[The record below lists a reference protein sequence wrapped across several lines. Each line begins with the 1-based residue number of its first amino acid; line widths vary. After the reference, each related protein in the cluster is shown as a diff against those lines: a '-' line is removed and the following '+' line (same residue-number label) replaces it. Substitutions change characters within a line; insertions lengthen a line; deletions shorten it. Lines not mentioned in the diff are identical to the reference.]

1 MSTVEESLPAAM
13 GAEPDEAS
21 IEPAQPEDEAPIEP
35 AQPEDEA
42 PTAALADDV
51 TPDYEAEPASVDEEP
66 VAEDLAAEEGL
77 ALDPVRDGEIKTDA
91 DGAIEVEPAVKSAQP
106 EGEAPIAALAHD
118 VTPDDEAEPAPAA
131 DEPLAMEDGLV
142 VESASSAQEPTTEEP
157 PAAEAVDAP
166 NEPPA
171 TQPEPLPART
181 VGRAIADAVVAAG
194 ARFAFTVPGESFLG
208 LIDGLVEAGVR
219 VVPARHEGGA
229 SFMAEAA
236 AQLTGRPQLVL
247 ATRAVGAANAAIG
260 IHTARQDSV
269 PLVALIGQVK
279 REHRGRE
286 AFQETDLATSIG
298 SLALWAGEARDPAD
312 AVRLIGE
319 GLRRQARGRQG
330 PILLS
335 LPEDILDELVDGGT
349 EVSPAQAA
357 GSADRSAV
365 RQVLHLLAASER
377 GVILAGGGVLR
388 ARASKR
394 LTALSEAMAVPVIAA
409 WRRPDVFPN
418 AHPNYLG
425 MTGYWAASTVRQ
437 RMLDADVILVL
448 GCRLSEVASFGY
460 SVPAPTTRWA
470 HVDLEPRA
478 SGHGLSAP
486 SLALAADAARFL
498 DAAWSELRSA
508 ALDAEMRGRR
518 ERGIAE
524 DRAAWEAVS
533 RVDEEAWDGPGVH
546 PGRVITTLQRILP
559 ADSLISI
566 DAGNFGGWAARGYRF
581 VRPGTFVGPTSGA
594 MGYGLPA
601 AIAASLLRPDRPAVA
616 LCGDGG
622 FAMTISELETAV
634 REHARPIAIVFD
646 NQRFGTI
653 HMHQERDGH
662 SVAGTELGAID
673 FAAAARAF
681 GATGYTV
688 ETDAEFEPALV
699 SALAARVA
707 AVIHLR
713 VDPRWMSVDQT
724 PGSPQ
729 GVEPVGR
736 DIASAP

>member
-13 GAEPDEAS
+13 APEPDEAS
-21 IEPAQPEDEAPIEP
+21 QVAEALAADGELALEPDRDAETTPVAEAVTEVEADAEP
-35 AQPEDEA
+35 GA
-42 PTAALADDV
+42 ADDV
-51 TPDYEAEPASVDEEP
+51 
-66 VAEDLAAEEGL
+66 
-77 ALDPVRDGEIKTDA
+77 DPVSAPEEASAVERVAVADAEVALETDEPTTSEV
-91 DGAIEVEPAVKSAQP
+91 GA
-106 EGEAPIAALAHD
+106 
-118 VTPDDEAEPAPAA
+118 APAA
-131 DEPLAMEDGLV
+131 ESGTAEVGAAADSEPLAA
-142 VESASSAQEPTTEEP
+142 VEEVADAEPVSVPEEP
-157 PAAEAVDAP
+157 PADAEP
-166 NEPPA
+166 E
-171 TQPEPLPART
+171 PEPLPART
-181 VGRAIADAVVAAG
+181 VGRAIADALAAAG

-208 LIDGLVEAGVR
+208 LIDGLVAAGVR

-279 REHRGRE
+279 REFRGRE

-298 SLALWAGEARDPAD
+298 ALALWAGEARDPAD
-312 AVRLIGE
+312 AVRLMGE
-319 GLRRQARGRQG
+319 GLRRQSRGRQG

-335 LPEDILDELVDGGT
+335 LPEDILDELVDDAAEAFVPQT
-349 EVSPAQAA
+349 A
-357 GSADRSAV
+357 GSADQSAV
-365 RQVLHLLAASER
+365 RHVLQLLAASER

-394 LTALSEAMAVPVIAA
+394 LTVLSEAMAVPVIAA

-418 AHPNYLG
+418 SHPNYLG
-425 MTGYWAASTVRQ
+425 MTGYWSAPTVR
-437 RMLDADVILVL
+437 RRLLDADAILVL

-460 SVPAPTTRWA
+460 SIPTPGTRWA

-498 DAAWSELRSA
+498 DAAWSDLRGA

-518 ERGIAE
+518 ERGIAA
-524 DRAAWEAVS
+524 DRKAYVAAS
-533 RVDEEAWDGPGVH
+533 RVDEEPWDGPGVH
-546 PGRVITTLQRILP
+546 PGRVIATLQRLLP
-559 ADSLISI
+559 SDSLIAT

-622 FAMTISELETAV
+622 FAMTMSELETAV

-646 NQRFGTI
+646 NRQYGTI

-662 SVAGTELGAID
+662 SVAGTDLGAID

-681 GATGYTV
+681 GAIGYTV
-688 ETDAEFEPALV
+688 ETDADFEPALV
-699 SALAARVA
+699 AALAARA
-707 AVIHLR
+707 PSVIHLR
-713 VDPRWMSVDQT
+713 VDPRWVSVDHT
-724 PGSPQ
+724 PNSDQ
-729 GVEPVGR
+729 GAEPVGR

>member
-1 MSTVEESLPAAM
+1 
-13 GAEPDEAS
+13 
-21 IEPAQPEDEAPIEP
+21 
-35 AQPEDEA
+35 
-42 PTAALADDV
+42 
-51 TPDYEAEPASVDEEP
+51 
-66 VAEDLAAEEGL
+66 
-77 ALDPVRDGEIKTDA
+77 
-91 DGAIEVEPAVKSAQP
+91 
-106 EGEAPIAALAHD
+106 
-118 VTPDDEAEPAPAA
+118 
-131 DEPLAMEDGLV
+131 
-142 VESASSAQEPTTEEP
+142 
-157 PAAEAVDAP
+157 
-166 NEPPA
+166 
-171 TQPEPLPART
+171 
-181 VGRAIADAVVAAG
+181 
-194 ARFAFTVPGESFLG
+194 
-208 LIDGLVEAGVR
+208 
-219 VVPARHEGGA
+219 
-229 SFMAEAA
+229 
-236 AQLTGRPQLVL
+236 VL

-279 REHRGRE
+279 REFRGRE

-298 SLALWAGEARDPAD
+298 SLALWAGEARDATD
-312 AVRLIGE
+312 AVRLMGE
-319 GLRRQARGRQG
+319 GLRRQSRGRQG

-335 LPEDILDELVDGGT
+335 LPEDVLDELVDGAAET
-349 EVSPAQAA
+349 SAAQPA

-425 MTGYWAASTVRQ
+425 MTGYWAAPTVR
-437 RMLDADVILVL
+437 RRLLDADVMLVL

-460 SVPAPTTRWA
+460 SVPAPATRWA

-498 DAAWSELRSA
+498 DAAWSELRNA

-524 DRAAWEAVS
+524 DREAYLAAS
-533 RVDEEAWDGPGVH
+533 RVDEEPWDGPGVH
-546 PGRVITTLQRILP
+546 PGRVITTLQRLLP
-559 ADSLISI
+559 SDSLIST

-581 VRPGTFVGPTSGA
+581 MRPGTFVGPTSGA

-622 FAMTISELETAV
+622 FAMTMSELETAV
-634 REHARPIAIVFD
+634 REHVRPIAIVFD
-646 NQRFGTI
+646 NRQYGTI

-662 SVAGTELGAID
+662 MVAGTDLGAID

-681 GATGYTV
+681 GASGYSV
-688 ETDAEFEPALV
+688 QSDSEFEPALV
-699 SALAARVA
+699 AALAGRAP

-713 VDPRWMSVDQT
+713 LDPRWVSVDQT
-724 PGSPQ
+724 PGSDQ
-729 GVEPVGR
+729 VASAVGR